1 MESGCLRLRI
11 TRVRRADLLITPF
24 VYSLFFSF
32 LSIAS
37 FLVFCYIT
45 HAIKKIIQRERA
57 PLQQE
62 EEEGMFITIMVLLI
76 LLLSPFFSAVF
87 VSSTVIIT
95 YKTRAKSSPP
105 PQQQLSFLLFLLCF
119 YSPKE
124 ERKETANKVVRY
136 LFSGAPRY
144 SWPLWLWM
152 TKTLWLFI
160 LFGGCKIPFFSLPL
174 LRSLQSAWYK
184 PRRLQRL
191 MICQECWEFYILSK
205 RQSSTWFVPTEW

>member
-1 MESGCLRLRI
+1 
-11 TRVRRADLLITPF
+11 
-24 VYSLFFSF
+24 
-32 LSIAS
+32 
-37 FLVFCYIT
+37 
-45 HAIKKIIQRERA
+45 
-57 PLQQE
+57 
-62 EEEGMFITIMVLLI
+62 MFITIMVLLI
-76 LLLSPFFSAVF
+76 LLLSPFYFCCF

-105 PQQQLSFLLFLLCF
+105 PQQQQLSFLLFLLCF

-160 LFGGCKIPFFSLPL
+160 LFGGCKIPFFSLPPFFGL
-174 LRSLQSAWYK
+174 FRVRDINLVDYNVWWYARNVESFTYCLNDRAQLDSFQPSDK
-184 PRRLQRL
+184 
-191 MICQECWEFYILSK
+191 YILY
-205 RQSSTWFVPTEW
+205 V